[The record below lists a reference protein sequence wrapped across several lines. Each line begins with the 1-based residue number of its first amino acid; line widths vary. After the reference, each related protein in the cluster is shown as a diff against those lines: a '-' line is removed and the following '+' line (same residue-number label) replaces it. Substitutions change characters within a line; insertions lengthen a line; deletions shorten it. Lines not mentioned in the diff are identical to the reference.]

1 MNVYTKKE
9 FYDMLHERP
18 GGSRPPAKRMKT
30 KASGD
35 YQMHLDIMDY
45 RRGITTTPIYV
56 HIQHKIFN
64 IGYRDFGSEFGH
76 WYFLWKHFVI
86 DS

>member
-1 MNVYTKKE
+1 
-9 FYDMLHERP
+9 
-18 GGSRPPAKRMKT
+18 
-30 KASGD
+30 
-35 YQMHLDIMDY
+35 MHLDIMDY
-45 RRGITTTPIYV
+45 RRGITTTPIYI